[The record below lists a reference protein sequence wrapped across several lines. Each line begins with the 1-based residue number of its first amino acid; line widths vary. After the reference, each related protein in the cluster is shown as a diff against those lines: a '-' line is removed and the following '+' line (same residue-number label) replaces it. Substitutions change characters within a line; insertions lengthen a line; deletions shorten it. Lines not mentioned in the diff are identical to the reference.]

1 MAEGLTRDGD
11 GDVFTGEVALAI
23 APGTV
28 ANAQNRAVDAAVL
41 PILEVTAGELGVVLA
56 APPHRFVRPL
66 PGKNEAGLMRF
77 SIRARAEGGCLVP
90 AHGTRRRH

>member
-1 MAEGLTRDGD
+1 MADGLTRDGD
-11 GDVFTGEVALAI
+11 GVYTGEIAIAI

-28 ANAQNRAVDAAVL
+28 ANDQNRAVDAAIA
-41 PILEVTAGELGVVLA
+41 PILDATAGELGLVLV

-66 PGKNEAGLMRF
+66 PGKDESGLMRF

-90 AHGTRRRH
+90 AHGARRRH